1 MIESRLII
9 KQQLKSSD
17 DTILQY
23 GIIINKDKSINAEK
37 IKNNINN
44 ILKNYEIVPDIETIL
59 LIIMNVLKDTEFLNL
74 WVTISK
80 EKDYEEKAEYKRNIL
95 NSYTYIKEESIN
107 NVEKIII
114 DYNLEKGINFNII
127 KNKKN
132 DLDISKIHQI
142 INEKI
147 TKLESIQELKQTNLT
162 YYDKLICKIYNI
174 FYQEKPN
181 FNKNED
187 RMKAHSMLALLE
199 EFNIN
204 TPSNYDSDYSFNL
217 NSKNIV
223 TSKNLTQKLNK
234 IALFGEIEE
243 TFEELNFS
251 KEITKIIEIVGEKI
265 RESMKQQEN
274 PIEWLTN
281 LVRIDYVKNNYVAS
295 NYSVKEIAAE
305 SQNDEETVYSNL
317 MLIKSINNR
326 INKN

>member
-9 KQQLKSSD
+9 KQQLNSSD

-74 WVTISK
+74 WVNISK

-107 NVEKIII
+107 NIEKIII

-132 DLDISKIHQI
+132 DLDISIIHQI

-147 TKLESIQELKQTNLT
+147 TKIESIQELKQTNLT

-181 FNKNED
+181 FNKDED

-204 TPSNYDSDYSFNL
+204 TPSNYDSDYSFDL

-223 TSKNLTQKLNK
+223 TSINLTQKLNK

-305 SQNDEETVYSNL
+305 SQNDEETVSSNL